1 MKIYII
7 KCDTEEFKNHWCAVE
22 LSREKIEK
30 TFQMLKTFFTS
41 HNYTFWIEEREIE
54 E

>member
-22 LSREKIEK
+22 LSKEKIEK
-30 TFQMLKTFFTS
+30 TFKTLTTFFAS
-41 HNYTFWIEEREIE
+41 HNYTFRIEEKEIKE
-54 E
+54 